1 MLTKKS
7 KTVIFILEEFNQKKV
22 PYCIARNYQNFP
34 DFKSDLDIFYIG
46 HLNEIKKILIRTA
59 KKFNWDYLIYND
71 KMSKNFLNKNKIEI
85 FYFYD
90 HKKNNFLQV
99 DFFRSMLVL
108 GTPYYI
114 FENKNTE
121 KIKKKYNILPK
132 KITNTYHLFQISSLL
147 PININNIKKIKRY
160 KFRFLNLDIKKI
172 YKKNVLF
179 ENFLLAKMRKTLKL
193 NNYKLFNIFAYIY
206 KFQIFFKYYLMNP
219 LKIYEFL
226 LRIYEYYLLYIKQQ
240 SGFSIDIR
248 NEKNIKKNIEK
259 CFNKLKNIKV
269 IDNWNYKSEI
279 KFLKRFKFLERRNV
293 LITLDQ
299 SFKKKDIKK
308 TFLIKFLDYYE
319 LLYKK
324 KYSHEYQRYK

>member
-1 MLTKKS
+1 
-7 KTVIFILEEFNQKKV
+7 
-22 PYCIARNYQNFP
+22 
-34 DFKSDLDIFYIG
+34 
-46 HLNEIKKILIRTA
+46 
-59 KKFNWDYLIYND
+59 
-71 KMSKNFLNKNKIEI
+71 
-85 FYFYD
+85 
-90 HKKNNFLQV
+90 
-99 DFFRSMLVL
+99 MLVL
-108 GTPYYI
+108 GTPYYV

-147 PININNIKKIKRY
+147 PINITNIKKIKRY
-160 KFRFLNLDIKKI
+160 KFRFLNLDINKI

-179 ENFLLAKMRKTLKL
+179 ENFLLAKMRKALKL

-293 LITLDQ
+293 LINLVQ
-299 SFKKKDIKK
+299 SFKKKDIQK

-324 KYSHEYQRYK
+324 KKI